1 MEYAYDYNP
10 KQPCYKSQDI
20 NEGTFSKWSKDNMYR
35 TNYTNTFTQVYL
47 TSEFDDHL
55 TRNHCDQKIRQC
67 QDIKDL
73 SQGMTVKTHL
83 GKRMHRLPRKDI
95 NVKNLE
101 KILQV
106 LVQLDI
112 ILLNITLVIK
122 PSTLHPRNTENKLY
136 KKIIQQLL

>member
-83 GKRMHRLPRKDI
+83 GKRMRRLPRKDI
-95 NVKNLE
+95 NVKNLG

-106 LVQLDI
+106 SAQLAI
-112 ILLNITLVIK
+112 ILLNITSVIK
-122 PSTLHPRNTENKLY
+122 L
-136 KKIIQQLL
+136 